1 MAWLSPEIGLAPSA
15 YNDTRAQERLGLRT
29 GCCKLSAYLTITMA
43 SDLSEVLKSTPIHSL
58 LDQGHEESGLEA
70 ITLKE
75 CDGDWSQFLT
85 RRIQHLLGKQPQA
98 ATTSHELFSL
108 AKSVFNSFL
117 QANVT
122 GPPLFYNPA
131 EGVLPS
137 SLFEGTNITIEHLQR
152 RLISGLSID
161 GDAVYPLIPHI
172 ELFCLAKYILNHPS
186 MTQDLPLRLA
196 RLRVNFWHQRLLA
209 DISSSL
215 QEAIY
220 DDLQLVGESVFVDSP
235 FHDVI
240 SPALFLLERAAI
252 HLHHG
257 FDQRARADIEQAAR
271 ERSFHFALT
280 GRLGKRTKYQEKEL
294 SQLVVLAKSADE
306 DETPRVGQS
315 PSAETAKTA
324 SNPSPATEATPRKLN
339 LDDDTLL
346 ESIAFAKAPASAP
359 QPEQDDLIHDALK
372 ALDPGKQPL
381 LQPLDAIILL
391 ATASSITNTSPTD
404 GLTREETLP
413 YAERVISGG
422 SSNWQVY
429 TQALLVRSRIE
440 GYRSRTIE
448 RGVLQLQAVVDQVI
462 AETSHFEASKDGVAS
477 AKTTS
482 TTFLPQPKSSESAS
496 ASERLRYIHQ
506 LASPPRWKL
515 EAELADRWV
524 SLGGLRTALEIY
536 ERLQMWAEVA
546 LCWAANDREDKA
558 RKIIRRQLYNSVITT
573 STKKLLEDDEDNDVG
588 DYRIERDPLPADA
601 PRLLCILGDLEKSTA
616 AYERAWEISNQRY
629 ARAQRS
635 LGKYY
640 STRGELD
647 EAGIA
652 YAKSLKVNPHNH
664 AIWFALGCIRL
675 QQEDWAGAVGAFG
688 RAVQIEDN
696 DAESWSNLAVALLKL
711 PPGTYPD
718 GSKNS
723 EAHSDKVCSSAENI
737 FENDVDGSKVPVT
750 DPQKHVRE
758 AFVALKR
765 AAALKRDSFRIW
777 QNLLS
782 VSVKL
787 SPPPY
792 TDIIIAQNRLIE
804 LLGNAEGERC
814 IDVEIIEALV
824 AHLVT
829 AYPQQPTKVDITET
843 DGKRPKDD
851 DVIQVSAPPRVGFER
866 MVLDLVQKKI
876 TPLITSSRRL
886 WLITA
891 KLSLHLQRPSA
902 TLSAYEK
909 AWRVTLNQPGWDSG
923 TQDTKNAWLQVV
935 DSTTDLLDGYES
947 LGERIREGGM
957 GAGELVAKD
966 WRFKAR
972 SAVRSVLARAKQG
985 WEGDDGYETLSGRLM
1000 ELRGV

>member
-1 MAWLSPEIGLAPSA
+1 
-15 YNDTRAQERLGLRT
+15 
-29 GCCKLSAYLTITMA
+29 MA
-43 SDLSEVLKSTPIHSL
+43 SDLFEVLKSVQVLSL
-58 LDQGHEESGLEA
+58 LDPSYGQPELNT
-70 ITLKE
+70 ITLRA
-75 CDGDWSQFLT
+75 CDGDWSQFLA
-85 RRIQHLLGKQPQA
+85 RRIHHLLEKPPQA
-98 ATTSHELFSL
+98 ATREHELFSL
-108 AKSVFNSFL
+108 ASVAFDSFL

-122 GPPLFYNPA
+122 GPPFSYNPA
-131 EGVLPS
+131 NGILPV
-137 SLFEGTNITIEHLQR
+137 SLFEGINSTVEDLQR

-161 GDAVYPLIPHI
+161 GEAVYGLIPHI
-172 ELFCLAKYILNHPS
+172 ELFCLAKCILNHPS
-186 MTQDLPLRLA
+186 MTQELPLRLA
-196 RLRVNFWHQRLLA
+196 RLRVNFWHQRLLTG
-209 DISSSL
+209 ISPSL
-215 QEAIY
+215 QETIY
-220 DDLQLVGESVFVDSP
+220 DELQPTGDLVFSNSA
-235 FHDVI
+235 FHRI
-240 SPALFLLERAAI
+240 INPAQFLLERATI
-252 HLHHG
+252 HIHHG
-257 FDQRARADIEQAAR
+257 FDQRARADIEQAAK

-306 DETPRVGQS
+306 DEAARSGS
-315 PSAETAKTA
+315 H
-324 SNPSPATEATPRKLN
+324 PSPATLATGSNLSEMAKTVPRKLN

-346 ESIAFAKAPASAP
+346 ESIAFTKVAASAP
-359 QPEQDDLIHDALK
+359 ISQSIEHLDASLED
-372 ALDPGKQPL
+372 LDPGNQPL
-381 LQPLDAIILL
+381 LHPLDAIILL
-391 ATASSITNTSPTD
+391 ATASSITNTSPSD

-462 AETSHFEASKDGVAS
+462 AETSLSKVAQDNVGPAEVTS
-477 AKTTS
+477 A
-482 TTFLPQPKSSESAS
+482 TFLPQPKSSESAS
-496 ASERLRYIHQ
+496 ASERLQYIHQ

-573 STKKLLEDDEDNDVG
+573 STKKLLDDDEDNDVG

-601 PRLLCILGDLEKSTA
+601 PRLFCILGDLEKSIA
-616 AYERAWEISNQRY
+616 AYERAWEVSNQRY
-629 ARAQRS
+629 SRAQRS
-635 LGKYY
+635 LGKHY
-640 STRGELD
+640 SSRGELD
-647 EAGIA
+647 KAGIA
-652 YAKSLKVNPHNH
+652 YAKSLKVNPQNH

-675 QQEDWAGAVGAFG
+675 QEEDWASAVEAFG
-688 RAVQIEDN
+688 RAVQIDDT

-711 PPGTYPD
+711 PPEISPPD
-718 GSKNS
+718 LSTSQAKSERLSSKAGSQP
-723 EAHSDKVCSSAENI
+723 EDGY
-737 FENDVDGSKVPVT
+737 NDFQGHLA
-750 DPQKHVRE
+750 DPQKHIKE

-765 AAALKRDSFRIW
+765 AAALKRESFRIW

-792 TDIIIAQNRLIE
+792 TEVIVAQTRLIE
-804 LLGNAEGERC
+804 LLGNVEGERC
-814 IDVEIIEALV
+814 VDVEIVEALV

-829 AYPQQPTKVDITET
+829 AYPRLPAVVSMTENGEKHPQEDNAT
-843 DGKRPKDD
+843 
-851 DVIQVSAPPRVGFER
+851 QVSAPSKVGYER
-866 MVLDLVQKKI
+866 MVIDLVQKKI

-891 KLSLHLQRPSA
+891 KLSLYLQRPSA

-909 AWRVTLNQPGWDSG
+909 AWRVTLNQPGWESG
-923 TQDTKNAWLQVV
+923 TEDARNAWTQVV
-935 DSTTDLLDGYES
+935 ESTTDLLDGYES
-947 LGERIREGGM
+947 LGERTREGGM

-966 WRFKAR
+966 WKFKAR
-972 SAVRSVLARAKQG
+972 SAVRSVLARAKTG
-985 WEGDDGYETLSGRLM
+985 WEGDDGYDILSQSSR
-1000 ELRGV
+1000 ELKN

>member
-1 MAWLSPEIGLAPSA
+1 
-15 YNDTRAQERLGLRT
+15 
-29 GCCKLSAYLTITMA
+29 MA
-43 SDLSEVLKSTPIHSL
+43 SNLSDVSKLADVLLDVQIRSL
-58 LDQGHEESGLEA
+58 LDPCDDLPQLKA
-70 ITLKE
+70 ITLQA
-75 CDGDWSQFLT
+75 CDGDWSRFLA
-85 RRIQHLLGKQPQA
+85 RRLDHLLEKQPQA
-98 ATTSHELFSL
+98 ASTRRGIFSL
-108 AKSVFNSFL
+108 ADAAFNCFL

-122 GPPLFYNPA
+122 GPPLSYDPTD
-131 EGVLPS
+131 GILPN
-137 SLFEGTNITIEHLQR
+137 SLFEGTNNTIKLLQK
-152 RLISGLSID
+152 RLVATLSSD
-161 GDAVYPLIPHI
+161 GEAIYSLTPHI
-172 ELFCLAKYILNHPS
+172 ELFCLAKCIFNHPS

-196 RLRVNFWHQRLLA
+196 RLRVNFWHQRLLS

-220 DDLQLVGESVFVDSP
+220 DDLRSVGDSVLMNTAFNS
-235 FHDVI
+235 I
-240 SPALFLLERAAI
+240 ITPAQFLLERATI
-252 HLHHG
+252 HIHHG
-257 FDQRARADIEQAAR
+257 RDYRARADIEHAAR

-280 GRLGKRTKYQEKEL
+280 GRLGKRTKFQEKEL
-294 SQLVVLAKSADE
+294 SQLVVLAKSTEDDEAVQSGEKPSTDIDGADPG
-306 DETPRVGQS
+306 TPQL
-315 PSAETAKTA
+315 
-324 SNPSPATEATPRKLN
+324 TEETPRKLD

-346 ESIAFAKAPASAP
+346 ESIAFTKAKASEPKP
-359 QPEQDDLIHDALK
+359 HEDDMLHPSLK
-372 ALDPGKQPL
+372 DLDPGNQPL

-391 ATASSITNTSPTD
+391 ATTSSITNTSPND

-413 YAERVISGG
+413 YAERVLSGG

-440 GYRSRTIE
+440 CYRSRTVE

-462 AETSHFEASKDGVAS
+462 ADTSPKIPKDDAPS
-477 AKTTS
+477 AKAPS
-482 TTFLPQPKSSESAS
+482 TTFLPRPKGSESAT

-515 EAELADRWV
+515 ESELADRWV

-536 ERLQMWAEVA
+536 ERLEMWAEVA
-546 LCWAANDREDKA
+546 LCWAANDRENKA

-573 STKKLLEDDEDNDVG
+573 STTKLLEDDEDNDVG

-601 PRLLCILGDLEKSTA
+601 PRLFCILGDLERSVA

-640 STRGELD
+640 STSGELD
-647 EAGIA
+647 KASTA
-652 YAKSLKVNPHNH
+652 YARSLKVNPQNH

-675 QQEDWAGAVGAFG
+675 KQEEWAGAVDAFG
-688 RAVQIEDN
+688 RVVQIEDS

-711 PPGTYPD
+711 PSELSPD
-718 GSKNS
+718 KDLKP
-723 EAHSDKVCSSAENI
+723 DKVGSDGENI
-737 FENDVDGSKVPVT
+737 LKGGDNESDSRNGVAP
-750 DPQKHVRE
+750 DPQKHIRE
-758 AFVALKR
+758 AFNALKR

-792 TDIIIAQNRLIE
+792 TEIIIAQNRLID
-804 LLGNAEGERC
+804 LLGSVEGERC
-814 IDVEIIEALV
+814 VDVGVVEALV

-829 AYPQQPTKVDITET
+829 AYPRAPTEAEMAET
-843 DGKRPKDD
+843 INPVSGDD
-851 DVIQVSAPPRVGFER
+851 SATQSPARQNSGYER
-866 MVLDLVQKKI
+866 MVIDLVQKKI

-891 KLSLHLQRPSA
+891 KLSLYLQRPLAS
-902 TLSAYEK
+902 LSAYEK
-909 AWRVTLNQPGWDSG
+909 AWRVTLNQPGWESG
-923 TQDTKNAWLQVV
+923 TREAKDAWQEVAE
-935 DSTTDLLDGYES
+935 STIDLLDGYES
-947 LGERIREGGM
+947 LGERVRESGM

-972 SAVRSVLARAKQG
+972 TAARSVMAKAKEG
-985 WEGDDGYETLSGRLM
+985 WDGDDDYEALSERM
-1000 ELRGV
+1000 KELKGV

>member
-1 MAWLSPEIGLAPSA
+1 
-15 YNDTRAQERLGLRT
+15 
-29 GCCKLSAYLTITMA
+29 MA
-43 SDLSEVLKSTPIHSL
+43 SDLSEILKSVHVHSL
-58 LDQGHEESGLEA
+58 FDQGDESFGPEA
-70 ITLKE
+70 LTLRA

-85 RRIQHLLGKQPQA
+85 RRIQHLLERQPHA
-98 ATTSHELFSL
+98 ASTFNDLFSL
-108 AKSVFNSFL
+108 ANFAFNCFL

-122 GPPLFYNPA
+122 GPPLSYTPA
-131 EGVLPS
+131 DGIFPS
-137 SLFEGTNITIEHLQR
+137 SLFEGTNTTVERLQR
-152 RLISGLSID
+152 RLSLSLSID
-161 GDAVYPLIPHI
+161 GEAVYRLIPHI
-172 ELFCLAKYILNHPS
+172 ELFCVAKCILNHPE

-215 QEAIY
+215 QETIY
-220 DDLQLVGESVFVDSP
+220 DDLLFIGDNVNATSNN
-235 FHDVI
+235 VI
-240 SPALFLLERAAI
+240 NPAQFLLERATI

-257 FDQRARADIEQAAR
+257 FDEKARSDIEQAAR

-306 DETPRVGQS
+306 DEAQCGRN
-315 PSAETAKTA
+315 PSA
-324 SNPSPATEATPRKLN
+324 NTESTDSSQMAVAIPRKLSLN
-339 LDDDTLL
+339 DDTLL
-346 ESIAFAKAPASAP
+346 ESIAFTEAVTSTPKPY
-359 QPEQDDLIHDALK
+359 QDDHVPDPLE
-372 ALDPGKQPL
+372 ALDPGNQPL

-440 GYRSRTIE
+440 GYRSRTVE

-462 AETSHFEASKDGVAS
+462 AETSLVDPSKADVAFV
-477 AKTTS
+477 KINS
-482 TTFLPQPKSSESAS
+482 TTFLPQQKSSESAS
-496 ASERLRYIHQ
+496 ASERLRYVHQ

-573 STKKLLEDDEDNDVG
+573 SMNKLLEDDEDNDVG

-601 PRLLCILGDLEKSTA
+601 PRLFCILGDLENSTA
-616 AYERAWEISNQRY
+616 AYERAWEISYQRY

-640 STRGELD
+640 VKNGQLD
-647 EAGIA
+647 KAGIA
-652 YAKSLKVNPHNH
+652 YARSLKVNPQNH

-675 QQEDWAGAVGAFG
+675 QQEDWAGAVDSFG
-688 RAVQIEDN
+688 RVLQIEDN
-696 DAESWSNLAVALLKL
+696 DAESWSNFAIALLKL
-711 PPGTYPD
+711 PPDLPPGNLNTSDSRPD
-718 GSKNS
+718 NKHPSNDNMLEDGGSG
-723 EAHSDKVCSSAENI
+723 SDGLVL
-737 FENDVDGSKVPVT
+737 

-765 AAALKRDSFRIW
+765 AAALKRESFRIW

-782 VSVKL
+782 VSVKI

-792 TDIIIAQNRLIE
+792 TEIIIAQSRLIE
-804 LLGNAEGERC
+804 LLGSVEGEKC
-814 IDVEIIEALV
+814 VDVEVVEALV

-829 AYPQQPTKVDITET
+829 TYPRPPSEEGMMRNDSIQPEN
-843 DGKRPKDD
+843 DD
-851 DVIQVSAPPRVGFER
+851 TTQDSAPQRVGFFER
-866 MVLDLVQKKI
+866 MVIDLVQKKI

-891 KLSLHLQRPSA
+891 KLSLYLQRPSA

-909 AWRVTLNQPGWDSG
+909 AWRVTLIQPGWESG
-923 TQDTKNAWLQVV
+923 TQEANGAWKEVV
-935 DSTTDLLDGYES
+935 DSTLDLSDGYES
-947 LGERIREGGM
+947 MGERTREGGM

-972 SAVRSVLARAKQG
+972 SAVRSVMARAKEG
-985 WEGDDGYETLSGRLM
+985 WEGEGGYEILSKRLK
-1000 ELRGV
+1000 ELKNT

>member
-1 MAWLSPEIGLAPSA
+1 
-15 YNDTRAQERLGLRT
+15 
-29 GCCKLSAYLTITMA
+29 MA
-43 SDLSEVLKSTPIHSL
+43 SDLSEILNDVHIRSL
-58 LDQGHEESGLEA
+58 LDQGYQNPGLES
-70 ITLKE
+70 ITLQA
-75 CDGDWSQFLT
+75 CDGDWSQFLV
-85 RRIQHLLGKQPQA
+85 RRIQHLLEKQPKA
-98 ATTSHELFSL
+98 ADIDHGFSSL
-108 AKSVFNSFL
+108 ATVAFSCFL

-122 GPPLFYNPA
+122 GPPFSYNPA
-131 EGVLPS
+131 DGILPG
-137 SLFEGTNITIEHLQR
+137 SLFEGTNTTIERLQR
-152 RLISGLSID
+152 RLISGLSVD
-161 GDAVYPLIPHI
+161 GEAVYHLVPHI
-172 ELFCLAKYILNHPS
+172 ELFCLAKCILNHPV
-186 MTQDLPLRLA
+186 MTQNLPLRLA
-196 RLRVNFWHQRLLA
+196 RLRVNFWHQRLLI

-215 QEAIY
+215 QGIIY
-220 DDLQLVGESVFVDSP
+220 NDLQLIADSVFTKSAIEV
-235 FHDVI
+235 FI
-240 SPALFLLERAAI
+240 TPAQFLLERATVHI
-252 HLHHG
+252 HHG
-257 FDQRARADIEQAAR
+257 FDQRAREDIEQAAR
-271 ERSFHFALT
+271 ERSFHFTLT

-306 DETPRVGQS
+306 DEEAAQFER
-315 PSAETAKTA
+315 
-324 SNPSPATEATPRKLN
+324 NPSTDTVVTGSMPSQLTEAIPRKLN

-346 ESIAFAKAPASAP
+346 ESIAFTQAAASAP
-359 QPEQDDLIHDALK
+359 KTQQDDRLHFSLE
-372 ALDPGKQPL
+372 ALDPGNQPL
-381 LQPLDAIILL
+381 LRPLDAIILL

-462 AETSHFEASKDGVAS
+462 AETSPFDASKNGAAS
-477 AKTTS
+477 ATATS
-482 TTFLPQPKSSESAS
+482 TAFLPQPKSSESAS

-515 EAELADRWV
+515 ESELADRWV

-546 LCWAANDREDKA
+546 LCWAANEREDKA

-573 STKKLLEDDEDNDVG
+573 STNKLLEDDEDNDVG

-601 PRLLCILGDLEKSTA
+601 PRLFCILGDLEKSPA

-640 STRGELD
+640 SINGELD
-647 EAGIA
+647 QAGTA
-652 YAKSLKVNPHNH
+652 YARSLNVNPQNH

-675 QQEDWAGAVGAFG
+675 QQEDWAGAVDAFG
-688 RAVQIEDN
+688 RALQVEDT

-711 PPGTYPD
+711 PPDISPGDPNTYDFKPE
-718 GSKNS
+718 KP
-723 EAHSDKVCSSAENI
+723 HSDVEEI
-737 FENDVDGSKVPVT
+737 LTDGDNGSNLPVT

-765 AAALKRDSFRIW
+765 AAALKRESFRIW

-782 VSVKL
+782 VSIQL

-792 TDIIIAQNRLIE
+792 TEIIIAQSRLIE
-804 LLGNAEGERC
+804 LLGNLEGERC
-814 IDVEIIEALV
+814 VDVEIVEALV
-824 AHLVT
+824 AQLIT
-829 AYPQQPTKVDITET
+829 AYPRAPTDVEMTGFHGKQPE
-843 DGKRPKDD
+843 DD
-851 DVIQVSAPPRVGFER
+851 RTSQTSALKRVGFER
-866 MVLDLVQKKI
+866 MVIDLVQKKI

-891 KLSLHLQRPSA
+891 KLLLYLQRPSA

-909 AWRVTLNQPGWDSG
+909 AWRVTLNQPGWESG
-923 TQDTKNAWLQVV
+923 TEEAKNAWKEVV
-935 DSTTDLLDGYES
+935 DATIDLLDGYES
-947 LGERIREGGM
+947 LGERTREAGM
-957 GAGELVAKD
+957 SAGELVAKD

-972 SAVRSVLARAKQG
+972 SAVRSVLAKAKEG
-985 WEGDDGYETLSGRLM
+985 WEGDEGYEALTERM
-1000 ELRGV
+1000 QELKH